1 MSIDNKRKKP
11 SLKATLAGG
20 MKSLIDE
27 VDAKDVKAQEEVVAQ
42 NSVSDELEHENNS
55 FNNASDQEEKDF
67 DNVLEY
73 YKRKKIKLDTIYV
86 DAELKQALARL
97 CSTNHFQGCKMSVM
111 TSAILKDFMNRN
123 FDLIKKAIEEDSKL
137 FLSK

>member
-55 FNNASDQEEKDF
+55 FNNASDQGEKDF

-73 YKRKKIKLDTIYV
+73 YKEKNKSGYHLCGCRTEASTCKVMFY
-86 DAELKQALARL
+86 ESFSRL
-97 CSTNHFQGCKMSVM
+97 
-111 TSAILKDFMNRN
+111 
-123 FDLIKKAIEEDSKL
+123 
-137 FLSK
+137 